1 MGLVSAASTI
11 LINVEPRTHLL
22 RWRTIRRFARKS
34 CPRSTANTRCGRAGR
49 EGARLPSGSCRR
61 PKSGIRDVQVNVDV
75 AGRHVIEKDANSSMV
90 TDWTVALRAPDPAS
104 RSRPPGLARRR
115 QTLLRK
121 DLCATGSEKD
131 SGRGFDQPEEGT
143 RKLDR
148 VAGASL
154 TCEPGLPS
162 GVLGLGEL
170 AGPTRQNPAAPTC
183 RRAGLLRP
191 PQLQRIHRS
200 HRRMRGSATRQRPRR
215 SHAPA
220 WRRDHLELRPR
231 PTQVQRDHG
240 SRSLRRLPSL
250 PGATG
255 NRHHQAPR
263 AGAELDDNRRVGIM
277 GDRTQRRRAIGA

>member
-183 RRAGLLRP
+183 RPTSTTTAPTDPPKPSTDARKRYAATPSALTCAG
-191 PQLQRIHRS
+191 
-200 HRRMRGSATRQRPRR
+200 MA
-215 SHAPA
+215 
-220 WRRDHLELRPR
+220 PR
-231 PTQVQRDHG
+231 PSGATTATYASSTG
-240 SRSLRRLPSL
+240 SRFAIATAIAQFAGRDWQPPPSGPTGGCGTRR
-250 PGATG
+250 
-255 NRHHQAPR
+255 
-263 AGAELDDNRRVGIM
+263 
-277 GDRTQRRRAIGA
+277 